1 MKIIKRRRWKILRKD
16 DLPEGNICA
25 NDGPGVIS
33 RTNHDQEA
41 VAASGENSD
50 IILGLSRMDY

>member
-33 RTNHDQEA
+33 RTNYDQEA
-41 VAASGENSD
+41 VAASKVHQQQQHFN
-50 IILGLSRMDY
+50 LTF